1 MLLLSVKKEWNH
13 MKIATICNMDDKGRI
28 VIPSAIRKMMQMADS
43 EALEVESAGQDIRL
57 RKCQPSAPD
66 SEQIQTYLDILYS
79 VVPCGAFVCSPK
91 TVYASK
97 GIHLPKGSAVPKEL
111 ADYVASGEQIV
122 FNPEYPIF
130 IRPQYKIPVT
140 ALFPITGDSPAHP
153 VLALVLLAKH
163 SQPLSDM
170 ELGSAKLVAA
180 TLAHQ
185 LN

>member
-1 MLLLSVKKEWNH
+1 MLLLSVKEWNH

-57 RKCQPSAPD
+57 RRCQPPAPD
-66 SEQIQTYLDILYS
+66 SAQVQTYLDILHS

-91 TVYASK
+91 TVYAAK

-111 ADYVASGEQIV
+111 ADYVASGREIL
-122 FNPEYPIF
+122 FDPEYPIF
-130 IRPQYKIPVT
+130 ISPQLKKPAA
-140 ALFPITGDSPAHP
+140 ALFPIAGNSPAHP
-153 VLALVLLAKH
+153 ALTLVLLAKH
-163 SQPLSDM
+163 HQPLSDM

-180 TLAHQ
+180 ALAHQ
-185 LN
+185 ID